1 MQQGRDI
8 HECMIRTGVS
18 MSGMRKRITQAMR
31 EATLGMRH
39 AEQHL
44 NHTSQDLMKTC
55 DDYIKALK
63 ENRES
68 DRYAARAT
76 NNEASAK
83 HALSSKI
90 SQALRTHE
98 PDDEC
103 PACDGPDI

>member
-8 HECMIRTGVS
+8 HECMIRTGVAMRS
-18 MSGMRKRITQAMR
+18 MRKRITQGMR
-31 EATLGMRH
+31 EATVGMVH

-55 DDYIKALK
+55 DDYIKALR
-63 ENRES
+63 ENRQA
-68 DRYAARAT
+68 DKFAARAT

-90 SQALRTHE
+90 SQALQTHE
-98 PDDEC
+98 TEPDC
-103 PACDGPDI
+103 PSCDGPDV